1 MSKKRAEVTAIARL
15 VGIPDPGLGTG
26 SSVYKVL
33 FDGVCRRFDL
43 NASGTM
49 PAQAERIV
57 RAANMPYVRS
67 AFDSRDSASGG
78 GSTVTL
84 EGLQQIRAAVQ
95 RLIARE

>member
-1 MSKKRAEVTAIARL
+1 MSKETEIAAIARL
-15 VGIPDPGLGTG
+15 VGIPDPGLGAG
-26 SSVYKVL
+26 SSVPKAL

-43 NASGTM
+43 DTSGTM

-57 RAANMPYVRS
+57 RAANIPYVRS

-84 EGLQQIRAAVQ
+84 EGLQQIRTAAQ

>member
-1 MSKKRAEVTAIARL
+1 MSKESEITAIARL
-15 VGIPDPGLGTG
+15 VGIPDPGLGIG
-26 SSVYKVL
+26 SSVPKAL
-33 FDGVCRRFDL
+33 FDGVCRRFGLDT
-43 NASGTM
+43 SGTM
-49 PAQAERIV
+49 PDQAERIV

-84 EGLQQIRAAVQ
+84 DGLQQIRTAVQ